1 MSALQG
7 ITIAE
12 MDRSAAI
19 ELEDTSALVPR
30 AIRCLDCRMAP
41 TPVWTSTSVHKIRQ
55 SAHPMH
61 NVSIQLVPITV
72 NASPVSKRNLVTML
86 TVDRAIHSAS
96 TWMSANLY
104 PDFASRNVLTSG
116 EATDAHVTKAT
127 NLLTIIELAMI
138 LTNVKCIKITNFAWG
153 KEN

>member
-12 MDRSAAI
+12 MDKSAVI
-19 ELEDTSALVPR
+19 ELEDTSVLVPR

-55 SAHPMH
+55 SAHQMH
-61 NVSIQLVPITV
+61 NVSIQSVPITV
-72 NASPVSKRNLVTML
+72 NASLGSKRNLVTMW
-86 TVDRAIHSAS
+86 TVDKPIHSAS

-104 PDFASRNVLTSG
+104 PDFASRNV
-116 EATDAHVTKAT
+116 
-127 NLLTIIELAMI
+127 
-138 LTNVKCIKITNFAWG
+138 
-153 KEN
+153 